1 MSYLH
6 GVEFIEVERGLR
18 PVREVRTA
26 VIGLVGT
33 ASPPTKSSNNLD
45 AYRNEPVLITSLK
58 KGEEFFGNDYGVG
71 YTIPAALRDIF
82 AQGNAT
88 VIVINTLTAEQA
100 SFSEVRREGFGVDLD
115 ETPSAPAA
123 ADQGD
128 EIKAAVVKFD
138 ECRQR
143 FGFAPK
149 ILIAPGFSQR
159 DVVAYELMA
168 AAQRHRAIALID
180 GRKNAT
186 VSAAIGWRGSKAPY
200 TVANERAVL
209 CFPYLKDRFGVERP
223 YSQFLAGAMANKDS
237 VRGYW
242 FSPSNTELVGAI
254 EPKIQMTM
262 SYTDAGSDANVL
274 NEAGYV
280 TVFSAFGTGLR
291 TWGNRSAAFPA
302 NTSPKNFIAVRRVA
316 DLLHDSLEAAMLPF
330 LDQPINTALID
341 AIKETV
347 NAFMRTLIA
356 RGALVDGECIFD
368 SAKNPETEIAQGK
381 LVFDFNFMPPVPM
394 ERVRF
399 ESFVDISLL
408 KF

>member
-33 ASPPTKSSNNLD
+33 ASPPTVSSNNLD
-45 AYRNEPVLITSLK
+45 DYRNTPVLITNLK
-58 KGEEFFGNDYGVG
+58 KGEEFFGNNYGEG

-88 VIVINTLTAEQA
+88 VIVINTLTAAQA
-100 SFSEVRREGFGVDLD
+100 SLPESTRKDFGVDLD
-115 ETPSAPAA
+115 AAPGDLPPD
-123 ADQGD
+123 DQGN
-128 EIKAAVVKFD
+128 EIVAAIAKFD

-159 DVVAYELMA
+159 PEIAIALRQA
-168 AAQRHRAIALID
+168 AEKHRAIALID

-186 VSAAIGWRGSKAPY
+186 VSAAIGWRTSTAPY
-200 TVANERAVL
+200 NTASERMVL

-223 YSQFLAGAMANKDS
+223 YSQFLAGAIANKDS

-262 SYTDAGSDANVL
+262 SYTDAGSDANLL
-274 NEAGYV
+274 NEKGYV

-291 TWGNRSAAFPA
+291 VWGNRSALFPTS
-302 NTSPKNFIAVRRVA
+302 TSPKNFIAVRRVA
-316 DLLHDSLEAAMLPF
+316 DLLHESLEAAMLPF

-356 RGALVDGECIFD
+356 RGALVDGECVFD

-381 LVFDFNFMPPVPM
+381 LLFDFNFMPPVPM